1 MKGSKVKNLK
11 DTITNVV
18 AFVVALGTVIMTAL
32 GSVPDDAQWY
42 IWAGAVAI
50 AIIGYFT
57 GKPAK

>member
-1 MKGSKVKNLK
+1 MNNLK

-32 GSVPDDAQWY
+32 GSVPNDAQWY

-50 AIIGYFT
+50 AVIGYFT